1 MGCLFPGVRDT
12 RLGRVLGLCASLI
25 WSMPMHLAAR
35 YFTPFADPENHALRQ
50 VVLSVWVRTRHG
62 CEEQQIQNSGLEH
75 NSVKRWLK
83 RNSKLKRPQSHQ
95 KLRLGNGCHHH
106 SLRAPSIPG
115 SFGAEGHIKMRTV
128 SKGKGT
134 LNTFKSFP

>member
-83 RNSKLKRPQSHQ
+83 RGLQNLSGPRAIRNSGLEMGVTATASGLPQSQ
-95 KLRLGNGCHHH
+95 EALGLKATLR
-106 SLRAPSIPG
+106 
-115 SFGAEGHIKMRTV
+115 
-128 SKGKGT
+128 
-134 LNTFKSFP
+134 